1 VLFHYG
7 ADDKVDGIRA
17 IDFQELRFSTTA
29 IDLSFFMY
37 MNTPSEGRD
46 EIYADLL
53 RKYHSHMIGMLELV
67 LRRNQDE
74 LTEDQVDELLQKY
87 SFERFIAHFK
97 RYAFYGSMVCMH
109 FLPWLLGNE
118 KDCAELSR
126 LFDTDMHG
134 PAFHQLSLDIGGDE
148 ANEEIFKTVRHA
160 YEHGYM
166 DEI

>member
-1 VLFHYG
+1 
-7 ADDKVDGIRA
+7 
-17 IDFQELRFSTTA
+17 
-29 IDLSFFMY
+29 
-37 MNTPSEGRD
+37 
-46 EIYADLL
+46 
-53 RKYHSHMIGMLELV
+53 MIGMLELV

-97 RYAFYGSMVCMH
+97 RYAFYGAMVCMH

-118 KDCAELSR
+118 KDCAELSH

>member
-1 VLFHYG
+1 
-7 ADDKVDGIRA
+7 
-17 IDFQELRFSTTA
+17 
-29 IDLSFFMY
+29 
-37 MNTPSEGRD
+37 
-46 EIYADLL
+46 
-53 RKYHSHMIGMLELV
+53 MIGMLELV

-126 LFDTDMHG
+126 LFDAM
-134 PAFHQLSLDIGGDE
+134 
-148 ANEEIFKTVRHA
+148 
-160 YEHGYM
+160 
-166 DEI
+166 